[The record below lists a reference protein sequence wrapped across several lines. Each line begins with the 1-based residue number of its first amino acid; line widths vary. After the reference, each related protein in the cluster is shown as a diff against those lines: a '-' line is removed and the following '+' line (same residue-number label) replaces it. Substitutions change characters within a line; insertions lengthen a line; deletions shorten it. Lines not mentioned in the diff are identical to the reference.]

1 MGALKLS
8 GLPDY
13 AFTLYFSL
21 DFSWAFVP
29 IDPMNVRTKFEDRSF
44 TRFLV
49 NSMAHKKYRAVP
61 GYAHTRYSKKI
72 L

>member
-1 MGALKLS
+1 
-8 GLPDY
+8 
-13 AFTLYFSL
+13 
-21 DFSWAFVP
+21 
-29 IDPMNVRTKFEDRSF
+29 MNVRTKFEDRSF